1 MAVEDS
7 EGSTFL
13 PEEIEQRPVALR
25 SGSLA
30 IDQLIERWWQD
41 HFPGSAIARD
51 TQAWNVAH
59 AAKEMLKR
67 LLVQAQDKVLK
78 GSI

>member
-7 EGSTFL
+7 EGSTPL
-13 PEEIEQRPVALR
+13 PEEIEQSPVAPR
-25 SGSLA
+25 SGALST
-30 IDQLIERWWQD
+30 DQLIERWWQD

-67 LLVQAQDKVLK
+67 LLVQAQDRVLK